1 MEVSFGPDLGYFFWS
16 LIIGLVMAFGY
27 DFFRAGRRKN
37 TADFIV
43 ISEDILFV
51 IAGGAAVMIMTY
63 VVNNGV
69 LRFYSIFSVALGF
82 FIYRLVFKDRIVK
95 LFLFLWDKIK
105 KFAQWIFKVIM
116 LPMRAINKVMGKP
129 FIFIVARIK
138 VKSNKKT
145 AKKS

>member
-1 MEVSFGPDLGYFFWS
+1 MEISFGPDFGYFFWS
-16 LIIGLVMAFGY
+16 LIIGFAMAFGY

-37 TADFIV
+37 TAVFIV

-51 IAGGAAVMIMTY
+51 IAGGIAVMIMTY
-63 VVNNGV
+63 IVNNGV

-82 FIYRLVFKDRIVK
+82 VIYRLVFKDRIVR
-95 LFLFLWDKIK
+95 LILFLWDKIK
-105 KFAQWIFKVIM
+105 KSAQWIFKVIM
-116 LPMRAINKVMGKP
+116 LPVGGICKVLGTP

-145 AKKS
+145 EKKS